1 MYFCT
6 KHVSTMRRFIL
17 TNLFLAIFCCNAY
30 SAYEGNIYTF
40 FVTTTEGGHE
50 TVFLNYDRNIEVDG
64 KNYQKYVGSYIDR
77 TYADSLVL
85 LRKEDKKYFYYDSQT
100 SEEHL
105 LFDFSLQK
113 GDTFTDDFSGT
124 VYNVVDV
131 RDSLVNDSLRC
142 LIEIR
147 DPEGAGKHDIWMEDV
162 GSIYTGILPKDRFKD
177 VLLLI
182 CYHFCYSIKEDVV
195 YSTYFFPNTP
205 QLKTAGMSVTEPQWE
220 NELDPEEDWD
230 AFLAW
235 LHAPTDL
242 NAEFENDTLHVW
254 GRIRTSCSIQSYA
267 ACELSGD
274 RVTFKAYPYSNLV
287 EEDCI
292 STYEVETRIPGFER
306 GTYKVSLYNKT
317 IELECAGAKVR
328 SEESV
333 TFTIGQMATIIL
345 PAEPDASKGKYY
357 RLDRVEDGQIVFEQE
372 PEPRAHVPYIIVPSE
387 DFSIDPETLELAG
400 LSADTTS
407 IKGISFIGTYM
418 SEVLPSP
425 GGDGGDSYYDIID
438 QTPDCS
444 LSPSGE
450 TGMRAV
456 VGALRA
462 YLEVNPKVAGW
473 DDTYTPGGTRAP
485 GSDDRKMTIVL
496 KDDPSGLQM
505 VNGKLSNDKCYDL
518 QGRLQPFP
526 LGENGKGG
534 CFPLKGAGGPGIY
547 IQNGRKVM
555 KQ

>member
-1 MYFCT
+1 M
-6 KHVSTMRRFIL
+6 
-17 TNLFLAIFCCNAY
+17 
-30 SAYEGNIYTF
+30 
-40 FVTTTEGGHE
+40 
-50 TVFLNYDRNIEVDG
+50 FLNYDRNIEVDG

-195 YSTYFFPNTP
+195 YSTYFFPDTP

-345 PAEPDASKGKYY
+345 PAEPDAGKGKYY

-372 PEPRAHVPYIIVPSE
+372 PEPRARVPYIIVPDE
-387 DFSIDPETLELAG
+387 DFSIEPETLELSG
-400 LSADTTS
+400 LNCDTVS
-407 IKGISFIGTYM
+407 IKGISFIGTYTG
-418 SEVLPSP
+418 EVLPSP
-425 GGDGGDSYYDIID
+425 GGDGGWG
-438 QTPDCS
+438 QFTPPWEGTGDGGS
-444 LSPSGE
+444 SPLRGRGR
-450 TGMRAV
+450 GM
-456 VGALRA
+456 
-462 YLEVNPKVAGW
+462 
-473 DDTYTPGGTRAP
+473 GGSSPLLGR
-485 GSDDRKMTIVL
+485 GR
-496 KDDPSGLQM
+496 
-505 VNGKLSNDKCYDL
+505 
-518 QGRLQPFP
+518 GRLLLLRHHRPDARLLP
-526 LGENGKGG
+526 SPRG
-534 CFPLKGAGGPGIY
+534 GAGGGACRRRCPAGLSGSEPESRRL
-547 IQNGRKVM
+547 GRPVPPRRHESTEDGRREDEDCAQGQGDGKPHP
-555 KQ
+555 